1 MNRMSVDERKLI
13 GQVLAGRTEEFGYF
27 LEMYGRQVLALVSRL
42 VPQQM
47 DAEEVTQDAFVKAFT
62 RLESFDFRSSFSTW
76 VSRIA
81 YNCAVEYLRKTKRER
96 TVDVDE
102 SQLAEMTDG
111 MVDELMQT
119 DDEDNVALLQNAI
132 EMLGVEDR
140 TLITLYY
147 YDDRSVRDIAYI
159 MSIKEN
165 AVVQRLHRVRKRLY
179 LLIKTFSRNG

>member
-1 MNRMSVDERKLI
+1 MGVDERKLI

-27 LEMYGRQVLALVSRL
+27 LEKYGRQVLALVSRL

-47 DAEEVTQDAFVKAFT
+47 DAEEVAQDAFVKAFT

-81 YNCAVEYLRKTKRER
+81 YNCAVEHLRKTKRER

-102 SQLAEMTDG
+102 SSLAEVTDG
-111 MVDELMQT
+111 MVDELMLT
-119 DDEDNVALLQNAI
+119 DDEDNVAQLQKAI
-132 EMLGVEDR
+132 DMLATEDR

>member
-1 MNRMSVDERKLI
+1 MSVDERKLI

-27 LEMYGRQVLALVSRL
+27 LEKYGRQVLALVSRL
-42 VPQQM
+42 VSQQM
-47 DAEEVTQDAFVKAFT
+47 DAEEVAQDAFVKAFT

-81 YNCAVEYLRKTKRER
+81 YNCAVEHLRKTKHER
-96 TVDVDE
+96 MVDVDE
-102 SQLAEMTDG
+102 SRLAEVTDG
-111 MVDELMQT
+111 MADELMQT
-119 DDEDNVALLQNAI
+119 DDEDNVVQLQKAI
-132 EMLGVEDR
+132 DMLDAEDR

-165 AVVQRLHRVRKRLY
+165 SVAQRLYRVRKRLY
-179 LLIKTFSRNG
+179 LLIKTFGRNG